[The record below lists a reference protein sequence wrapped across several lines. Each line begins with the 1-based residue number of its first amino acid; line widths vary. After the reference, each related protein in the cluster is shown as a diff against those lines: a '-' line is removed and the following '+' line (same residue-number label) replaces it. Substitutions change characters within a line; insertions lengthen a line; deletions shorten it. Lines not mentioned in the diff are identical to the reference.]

1 MDVAEQIAVINDG
14 RIEQVGQPRDL
25 YEQPAS
31 EFVMS
36 FIGPVNRVGDSFI
49 RPHDLDILL
58 EPRGDNSQEA
68 MVERV
73 VHLGFEVR
81 VELTLQNG
89 EQVWAQITRMQAE
102 ELELDKAGIV
112 YVRPARKKTFE
123 NGRPRT
129 EELQAI

>member
-1 MDVAEQIAVINDG
+1 MDL
-14 RIEQVGQPRDL
+14 RDL
-25 YEQPAS
+25 DVEPL
-31 EFVMS
+31 
-36 FIGPVNRVGDSFI
+36 GPGLGPRGAVGNGAVDVPTFI

-58 EPRGDNSQEA
+58 EPRGDNTQEA

-89 EQVWAQITRMQAE
+89 EHVWAQITRMQAE

-112 YVRPARKKTFE
+112 YVRSARRKTFRD
-123 NGRPRT
+123 GRPRT

>member
-1 MDVAEQIAVINDG
+1 
-14 RIEQVGQPRDL
+14 
-25 YEQPAS
+25 
-31 EFVMS
+31 MS
-36 FIGPVNRVGDSFI
+36 FIGPVNQLGDSFI

-58 EPRGDNSQEA
+58 EPRGGNSQEA

-89 EQVWAQITRMQAE
+89 EHIWAQVTRSQAE
-102 ELELDKAGIV
+102 ELELEGAGIV
-112 YVRPARKKTFE
+112 YVRPARKRTFH